1 MRRSTIATMLVA
13 TALATAA
20 PIVPRPALAQTAPT
34 QSAPTQS
41 APNPSV
47 PTVTLNFDPAQ
58 LPPLPPII
66 PAARRDQTVLIA
78 TGAGAA
84 IGVIIADLVTGGML
98 LAPLGVPNVLS
109 LGGAAVG
116 AAAPTYSIAQ
126 RLFAGVASIAAA
138 ISGGYIGGYFARAH
152 PDLVGLQP

>member
-1 MRRSTIATMLVA
+1 
-13 TALATAA
+13 
-20 PIVPRPALAQTAPT
+20 
-34 QSAPTQS
+34 
-41 APNPSV
+41 
-47 PTVTLNFDPAQ
+47 
-58 LPPLPPII
+58 
-66 PAARRDQTVLIA
+66 
-78 TGAGAA
+78 
-84 IGVIIADLVTGGML
+84 ML

-138 ISGGYIGGYFARAH
+138 VSGGYIGGYFARAH